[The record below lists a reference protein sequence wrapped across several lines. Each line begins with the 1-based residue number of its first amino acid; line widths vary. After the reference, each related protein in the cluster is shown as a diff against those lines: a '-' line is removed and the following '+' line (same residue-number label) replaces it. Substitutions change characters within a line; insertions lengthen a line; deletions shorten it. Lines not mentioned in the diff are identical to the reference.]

1 MEIQDAFQAPFFS
14 VVVQQSA
21 VPLQLAVFAA
31 EHLAFSGK
39 GLQYFDPCLL
49 PFPTERVHTG
59 ARTFCALLALAGAF
73 SGSWLVILQM
83 LGHAGQ
89 FSQPGVGRTLPQRHL
104 GTFLGHQLQGTSV
117 HT

>member
-1 MEIQDAFQAPFFS
+1 MQDAFQAPFFS
-14 VVVQQSA
+14 VVLQQSA
-21 VPLQLAVFAA
+21 VPLQFVVFAA
-31 EHLAFSGK
+31 EHLAFGRK

-49 PFPTERVHTG
+49 PFPTERAHTG
-59 ARTFCALLALAGAF
+59 ARAFCALLALAGAF
-73 SGSWLVILQM
+73 SGNWLVILQM

-104 GTFLGHQLQGTSV
+104 GTFLGCQLQETPL